1 MKDTAMNTHF
11 DIIVVGGGLS
21 GASASITAA
30 RMGKSVL
37 LIEKYNCLG
46 GVASFGPVIPFMA
59 NYTHDPITGERLELS
74 GGLYLEIL
82 DSLNKVSRPQ
92 SPWPECFSEEYLKLV
107 LNRMAQE
114 SGVELLYQSVVT
126 DVKRSGEWIKSI
138 TVHNVSGNT
147 EYTADCFIDATGDGN
162 LCYMAGYPFR
172 LGRDSDKRC
181 QPMTLCFRI
190 GNVNTDSF
198 KKEHQ
203 RINTL
208 WSKMQAEGKIKNPRE
223 NLLIFH
229 TVGEGVLHFNS
240 TRVIGLD
247 PTNAE
252 EVTRAEIEAREQV
265 FEIYNFLT
273 NNFSAFKDSVLLSTG
288 MQIGVRES
296 RKIIGE
302 YTITEE
308 DIKDCKRFYD
318 GIALCNYDM
327 DIHSPDGGGTSHYY
341 LEKGEYYSIPY
352 RCLIPKGSKNLL
364 VTGRCIS
371 ATHEAQSSLRI
382 MPCCIALGQ
391 ASGVASALFD
401 KSTGGVSDIDINTL
415 KQSLIDMGASLEDR
429 IIKKPH

>member
-1 MKDTAMNTHF
+1 
-11 DIIVVGGGLS
+11 
-21 GASASITAA
+21 
-30 RMGKSVL
+30 
-37 LIEKYNCLG
+37 
-46 GVASFGPVIPFMA
+46 
-59 NYTHDPITGERLELS
+59 
-74 GGLYLEIL
+74 
-82 DSLNKVSRPQ
+82 
-92 SPWPECFSEEYLKLV
+92 
-107 LNRMAQE
+107 
-114 SGVELLYQSVVT
+114 
-126 DVKRSGEWIKSI
+126 
-138 TVHNVSGNT
+138 
-147 EYTADCFIDATGDGN
+147 
-162 LCYMAGYPFR
+162 
-172 LGRDSDKRC
+172 
-181 QPMTLCFRI
+181 
-190 GNVNTDSF
+190 
-198 KKEHQ
+198 
-203 RINTL
+203 
-208 WSKMQAEGKIKNPRE
+208 MQAEGKIKNPRE